1 MDRMDAKAIIGE
13 LMSDAS
19 FENICIFHI
28 LDGLRDGLSHFSQ
41 PCRVALIYSEGPT
54 SPPRICD
61 PQGLLEG
68 HEPKLRDYYLYSN
81 KWRQYPTPSRAVHV
95 MEDEGDRLG
104 MSGIITLAAKSK
116 HMHYQ
121 AWFTDEHP
129 DMCSTGPTKRWL
141 EYAAGLLSQNFAT
154 RDVQNLDTAGFVLQ
168 HCSTHAVRDFI
179 VDERSRQGWLDTNI
193 RIYPFLDSIL
203 GVSSTQEEG
212 EWPRGRVV
220 VVEPSQME
228 RVRFVCRFPEM
239 EQPRLEDHKHV
250 RKLLQAVEESG
261 RVLVSDGQRI
271 LGVAIGPMPGSYMA
285 AQFSGRHG
293 FLWLKNSLICSFYE
307 GRFHSSNLRANLVQL
322 EEQLLET
329 DMSMEDQHTLLQ
341 IVSLMVNRVRDRKHG
356 CTLVIDT
363 AVEPMTMAG
372 QHFEKELDLQES
384 SQLKLAC
391 SLAKLDGALH
401 VGRDLKLHGFACLM
415 DGRSVPGE
423 NRARGARF
431 NSALRF
437 TAEHEDIVV
446 VVVSADRPV
455 SIIKNGVEMTAL
467 CHFQQIKGLGRPPML
482 AEWIMS

>member
-1 MDRMDAKAIIGE
+1 M
-13 LMSDAS
+13 AS

-28 LDGLRDGLSHFSQ
+28 LDGLRDGLSHFSH
-41 PCRVALIYSEGPT
+41 PSRAALIYAETPG

-61 PQGLLEG
+61 PQDLLSG

-81 KWRQYPTPSRAVHV
+81 QWRGDAVTGRE
-95 MEDEGDRLG
+95 MQLREDEENDLG
-104 MSGIITLAAKSK
+104 LSGIISLVARSR

-121 AWFTDEHP
+121 AWFTEQHP
-129 DMCSTGPTKRWL
+129 DMCSVGPTERWL
-141 EYAAGLLSQNFAT
+141 EYAAGLVSQNFAT
-154 RDVQNLDTAGFVLQ
+154 RDVQNLDTAGFILQ
-168 HCSTHAVRDFI
+168 HCATHAIRDYI
-179 VDERSRQGWLDTNI
+179 VDERSRQGWLDTRI
-193 RIYPFLDSIL
+193 RVYPFLDAIL
-203 GVSSTQEEG
+203 GVSATQEEG

-220 VVEPSQME
+220 VVEPSQLD
-228 RVRFVCRFPEM
+228 RVRFICRFPSL
-239 EQPRLEDHKHV
+239 EQPHLHDIKHV

-271 LGVAIGPMPGSYMA
+271 LGIAIGPMPGSYLA
-285 AQFSGRHG
+285 AQFSGTHG
-293 FLWLKNSLICSFYE
+293 FLWIKDNLICSFLD
-307 GRFHSSNLRANLVQL
+307 GRFHSSNQRANLVQL

-329 DMSMEDQHTLLQ
+329 EMEMGEQHTLLK
-341 IVSLMVNRVRDRKHG
+341 IVSLLVNRVRDRKHG

-363 AVEPMTMAG
+363 GENLLTMSG
-372 QHFEKELDLQES
+372 QHFEKDLDLQES

-401 VGRDLKLHGFACLM
+401 IGRDLKLHGFGCLM

-437 TAEHEDIVV
+437 TAEHEEIVV

-455 SIIKNGVEMTAL
+455 SIIKNGVELTAK
-467 CHFQQIKGLGRPPML
+467 CHFEQIHGLPRPPLL
-482 AEWIMS
+482 AEWIMA